1 MFIAA
6 RVAYIRFFTAV
17 RIYDFHIFTV
27 IILTKLLPS
36 LMQGCL
42 NVRLVF
48 AFQAVLRLTSQ
59 AALLYQLK
67 FSTPLLSTNTQGF
80 AWIWITIAITF
91 LTKSE
96 KGDLMMPVFAAF
108 WLYGLFIFLPSL
120 FSDLRWI

>member
-1 MFIAA
+1 
-6 RVAYIRFFTAV
+6 
-17 RIYDFHIFTV
+17 
-27 IILTKLLPS
+27 
-36 LMQGCL
+36 MQGCL

-48 AFQAVLRLTSQ
+48 PFQAVLRLTSQ

-108 WLYGLFIFLPSL
+108 WLFGLFIFLPSL